1 MAKLTRK
8 SYKRK
13 KMIAGVALFMSVALI
28 STGFA
33 SFVISGQGKKDA
45 NGNVT
50 VGTISDAGLEIS
62 FNGEV
67 DTNNVATISF
77 EPKEGDNKGRVRASA
92 TGPYENL
99 EFTLSGTV
107 ANHTNL
113 GTLTVKMSQV
123 LTGEETS
130 GIKAAADANYITL
143 PECWDTSK
151 KVTVNDTGAFSV
163 KFTFGW
169 GTKFG
174 GENPC
179 VYYDEVAEGQAV
191 SDEDMKAELLNFR
204 KMVYGTEEEN
214 ANSPI
219 LTAPKFLIEFVA
231 TAN

>member
-62 FNGEV
+62 FDGEV
-67 DTNNVATISF
+67 DTSNVATISF
-77 EPKEGDNKGRVRASA
+77 EPKEGDNSGRVRAAA

-123 LTGEETS
+123 LGAEETS

-143 PECWDTSK
+143 PECWDTS
-151 KVTVNDTGAFSV
+151 TVVPVNSGAFSV
-163 KFTFGW
+163 TFKFGW

-174 GENPC
+174 GKNPC
-179 VYYDEVAEGQAV
+179 EYYDEVAEGQAV
-191 SDEDMKAELLNFR
+191 SDGNMKAELLKFR
-204 KMVYGTEEEN
+204 KMVYGTDEAN
-214 ANSPI
+214 ANSST
-219 LTAPKFLIEFVA
+219 LTAPRFLIEFVA